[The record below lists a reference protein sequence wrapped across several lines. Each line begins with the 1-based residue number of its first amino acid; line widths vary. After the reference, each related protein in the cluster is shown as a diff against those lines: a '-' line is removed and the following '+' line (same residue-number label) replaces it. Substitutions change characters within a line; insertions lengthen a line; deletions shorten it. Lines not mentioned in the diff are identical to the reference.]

1 MSNTNDIIL
10 RLKAVRNEKNLSYGD
25 IMKLMEKN
33 GDYLSKSTIS
43 RVFADDSENQT
54 FRYNETIRPI
64 AKALLDIEN
73 IEAADSTDIS
83 AMKSLLQFKI
93 HRIEELER
101 EIINMRMGYQ
111 EESLRLHEKMERERE
126 QAQKNID
133 YFKEQLQRKEQR
145 IDTLLE
151 ALLAKDLR
159 YDELNI
165 VLNQKEGK

>member
-43 RVFADDSENQT
+43 RIFADNSENQT

-73 IEAADSTDIS
+73 IESADSPDIS

-93 HRIEELER
+93 HRIEELEK

-133 YFKEQLQRKEQR
+133 YFKAELQRKEQR

-159 YDELNI
+159 YDDI